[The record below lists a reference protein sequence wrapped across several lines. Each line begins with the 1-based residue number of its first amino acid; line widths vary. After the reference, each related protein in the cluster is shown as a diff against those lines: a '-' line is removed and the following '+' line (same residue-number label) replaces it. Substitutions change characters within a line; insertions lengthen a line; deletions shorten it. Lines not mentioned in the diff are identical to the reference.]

1 MILAYVFKPNS
12 VFLLPVT
19 FKGIEVPYYGVAF
32 VSVLFIVT
40 LQLLFLCQRSF
51 LRKVQNIKSKTTLFL
66 VNKSFD
72 TYYILITTFYLV
84 ILAWSLCAY
93 LI

>member
-1 MILAYVFKPNS
+1 MILAYIFKPNS
-12 VFLLPVT
+12 VFLMPIT

-32 VSVLFIVT
+32 VSILLIVT

-51 LRKVQNIKSKTTLFL
+51 LRKVQNIRSKTTLFL

-72 TYYILITTFYLV
+72 TYYILITTLYLV
-84 ILAWSLCAY
+84 ILAWSISIY
-93 LI
+93 TI